1 MKPTFPRCGS
11 LRVPGVPNY
20 ATIPL
25 LSPKVALNIK
35 PAVSDPVSVSGDHVD
50 ASFEASKVKV
60 GESITLTVTTKA
72 CDGEPAINAPFVIR
86 PRGCNK
92 SPGCGQ

>member
-1 MKPTFPRCGS
+1 MLVSSSTCAQATSCRPARFWAQKVRFGTGCGE
-11 LRVPGVPNY
+11 
-20 ATIPL
+20 
-25 LSPKVALNIK
+25 
-35 PAVSDPVSVSGDHVD
+35 SGDHVD

-86 PRGCNK
+86 
-92 SPGCGQ
+92 